1 MFTNAAEAR
10 NLPSA
15 KAVVDE
21 FRKGGFEP
29 EGYTLS
35 TYAAVQV
42 WAAAVTKGRLHRC
55 GEGRGDA
62 AWRRLGH
69 RHRQAAVRRQGRPDL
84 VHLRVVRGSRTARTK
99 KPRSKHHSM

>member
-15 KAVVDE
+15 KTVVDE

-42 WAAAVTKGRLHRC
+42 WAAAVTKAGSTDAEKVAETL
-55 GEGRGDA
+55 RGGAWDTVIGKLQFDA
-62 AWRRLGH
+62 KG
-69 RHRQAAVRRQGRPDL
+69 DL
-84 VHLRVVRGSRTARTK
+84 TSSTYVWYVFKDGKYAEAGK
-99 KPRSKHHSM
+99 